1 MQLKPGMDVNAN
13 KSAKKSAFMAK
24 IKPKTVSATPVANT
38 PAQNEQQIADDGEKN
53 AQIAFLTEELNN
65 IKQENDYLKAQ

>member
-1 MQLKPGMDVNAN
+1 
-13 KSAKKSAFMAK
+13 MAK

-65 IKQENDYLKAQ
+65 IK

>member
-1 MQLKPGMDVNAN
+1 MDLNAN
-13 KSAKKSAFMAK
+13 KSAKESAFKAK

-38 PAQNEQQIADDGEKN
+38 AAQNEQQIADDGEKN
-53 AQIAFLTEELNN
+53 AQIAFLTDELNN

>member
-24 IKPKTVSATPVANT
+24 IKPKSVSETPVVNQA
-38 PAQNEQQIADDGEKN
+38 EQPVVDDGEKN
-53 AQIAFLTEELNN
+53 AQIAFLTEENN
-65 IKQENDYLKAQ
+65 NLKQENEYLKAQ